1 LSVGSPADVAV
12 FSVQKGKFG
21 FVDVYGAKMDG
32 TQMITAEMT
41 FRDGRMY
48 WDLNGLARPSW
59 DKLPKDYGPQAD
71 WTWDGVVSSGV
82 RGRK

>member
-1 LSVGSPADVAV
+1 
-12 FSVQKGKFG
+12 
-21 FVDVYGAKMDG
+21 MNG

-48 WDLNGLARPSW
+48 WDLNGLARESW